1 MSQLRNQ
8 LKDIT
13 FDNITA
19 ANLQQVGG
27 RVYADAAS
35 KENVNDLVNV
45 QTAWAAV
52 HAPTF
57 GQAIPSTGTTAA
69 VTSLED
75 DYVKMLAPTANE
87 VYRVSGFWVTNTGIP
102 STTFTGYMVDTGSD
116 LKLPVTA
123 VDATIGGGAT
133 VFVPLVSSIPLMV
146 DANVTIYGKAAAAS
160 HEMGA
165 LAIKVVQ

>member
-87 VYRVSGFWVTNTGIP
+87 VYRVSGFWVTNGTLGD
-102 STTFTGYMVDTGSD
+102 TTFIGYMVDVNSD
-116 LKLPVTA
+116 LKVPVTA
-123 VDATIGGGAT
+123 STTIGGGLT
-133 VFVPLVSSIPLMV
+133 VFVAFSSAIPLMI
-146 DANVTIYGKAAAAS
+146 DANVTIYGKAAIADIQ
-160 HEMGA
+160 MGA